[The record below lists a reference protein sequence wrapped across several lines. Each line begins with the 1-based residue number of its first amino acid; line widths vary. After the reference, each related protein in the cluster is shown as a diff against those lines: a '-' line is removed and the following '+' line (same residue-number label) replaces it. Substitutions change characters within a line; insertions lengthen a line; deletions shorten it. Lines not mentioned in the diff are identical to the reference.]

1 MNYSKKKKPKW
12 TDLNYIKKSKPKWTK
27 ADLKEFGALYRA
39 RDKAIESLI
48 AVWGPYVDNGHR
60 GQEVDLACDL
70 LSKVHRAMSDKY
82 IEAMS
87 RCGLI

>member
-1 MNYSKKKKPKW
+1 MKSLKNKKPKV
-12 TDLNYIKKSKPKWTK
+12 KMTK

-39 RDKAIESLI
+39 RDKVIESLI
-48 AVWGPYVDNGHR
+48 AVWGPYVANDHC

-82 IEAMS
+82 IEIM
-87 RCGLI
+87 RLRGLL